1 MNDLSHPTSKNLNNA
16 KPSLFSFENRIKR
29 STFWKIVTPIFL
41 VSFWLSSVY
50 DAENSPPG
58 FLLSVVGLILSI
70 LLVWILYATYV
81 KRLHDLGKSGW
92 YALVVLIPFFNLLFI
107 LYIGFAP
114 GNIVTNKYGE
124 EPLQ

>member
-1 MNDLSHPTSKNLNNA
+1 MNDLLHPTSKNLNNA
-16 KPSLFSFENRIKR
+16 KSSLFSFENRIKR
-29 STFWKIVTPIFL
+29 NTFWKIVTPIFL

-58 FLLSVVGLILSI
+58 FLLSVIGLILSI

-92 YALVVLIPFFNLLFI
+92 YALVVLIPFLNLLFI
-107 LYIGFAP
+107 LYLGFAP
-114 GNIVTNKYGE
+114 GNIGANKYGE
-124 EPLQ
+124 EPPQ